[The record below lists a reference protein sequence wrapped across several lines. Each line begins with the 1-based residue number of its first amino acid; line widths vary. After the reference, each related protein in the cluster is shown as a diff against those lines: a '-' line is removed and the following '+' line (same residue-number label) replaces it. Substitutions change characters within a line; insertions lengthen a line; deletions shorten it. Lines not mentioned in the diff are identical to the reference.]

1 MPQFNE
7 GNINSYLVPSGSLT
21 GSLSNSGTLTGQI
34 AIGSG
39 GGTTDYNDL
48 TNKPQINSVT
58 LSGNKTTA
66 DLNISYNDLDDKPT
80 IPAAQVNSDWNAE
93 SGVAEILNKPT
104 IPTELDDLSDVDTT
118 GTFNGAVLTYI
129 ANADKWKAFSVPQQL
144 PPPVESL
151 QNVIETSP
159 EYSGQVLKLSHGSPV
174 TKWTND
180 YVSYNELT
188 DRPTIPDPQVNS
200 DWNAES
206 GVAEILNKPTLATVA
221 TSGSYNDL
229 SDQPT
234 IPDLSVVDVTSTF
247 TITKNSGAWSVAS
260 FNAYKSGTLI
270 YIRIRYQGSGTQV
283 SGGSDSF
290 SGTISGPYIPM
301 YDSFGQGCASNTL
314 FLQQINNDGS
324 IKVRLINDNYT
335 LASGVVAVVSNLYFV
350 NA

>member
-58 LSGNKTTA
+58 LSGNKTTSQ
-66 DLNISYNDLDDKPT
+66 LNISYNDLTNKPV

-104 IPTELDDLSDVDTT
+104 IPTELDDLSDVNTS
-118 GTFNGAVLTYI
+118 GGFNGAVLTYRNGVWDPESI
-129 ANADKWKAFSVPQQL
+129 PVEL
-144 PPPVESL
+144 PPYLEELRNFES
-151 QNVIETSP
+151 TP
-159 EYSGQVLKLSHGSPV
+159 AMTTGQVLKMSHGAPV
-174 TKWTND
+174 TEWTNGF
-180 YVSYNELT
+180 VSYNELT

-200 DWNAES
+200 DWNASS

-234 IPDLSVVDVTSTF
+234 IPDLTTTNISSEYTF
-247 TITKNSGAWSVAS
+247 TKDSGVWEIHNFAIYKTGNTYQALFTLKGDGTAVPAGSDGCVYSMSTGTAPLLFSFFIAMVGTSFCLGFYNSGDSTWH
-260 FNAYKSGTLI
+260 FRPINAAVTLNANS
-270 YIRIRYQGSGTQV
+270 RLN
-283 SGGSDSF
+283 F
-290 SGTISGPYIPM
+290 SG
-301 YDSFGQGCASNTL
+301 L
-314 FLQQINNDGS
+314 F
-324 IKVRLINDNYT
+324 IK
-335 LASGVVAVVSNLYFV
+335 
-350 NA
+350 